1 MKWVWFK
8 IDFLRIG
15 IRKWVLGYESR
26 FGEDL
31 ECIQSEVDGNVDLY

>member
-8 IDFLRIG
+8 IEFFGIG

-31 ECIQSEVDGNVDLY
+31 ECIQSEVDGTFEE